1 MSRRRWQIQPRLPE
15 EQLAGISGNRHH
27 PLLVQLLY
35 NRGINDTAQ
44 IESFLAADERLLN
57 DPFLLPDMDRAV
69 ARIYRALLSGESI
82 AIYGDFD
89 ADGITATTL
98 LCDGLSALGGRVV
111 PYIPH
116 RADEGYGINDAAL
129 ARLSQQGIDLI
140 VTVDCGISA
149 NDEVEVA
156 RQLGLDIVITDH
168 HTVPPQIPQAIAVID
183 AKRGDSRYPFTELAG
198 VGVAFKLMQALFSSL
213 GKDGDVEALLDLV
226 ALGTVADMVSV
237 LGENRYLVKRGIA
250 VLQTTERPGLR
261 ELARSAGVPLSGVD
275 AEIISWVLA
284 PRLNAAGRMD
294 HAGIGYHLLTTR
306 SSEEAGRLAGI
317 LERKNEERKRLTEEM
332 LLRARE
338 QISATGTDLPLI
350 MVGGEDFH
358 SGVVGVVAGR
368 LVDEFYRPVV
378 VFERGREWSR
388 GSARSIL
395 DFDIIDALSDCSA
408 LLYRFGGH
416 PRAAG
421 FTVATEN
428 LDKLHKR
435 LVEIASAQLASLDL
449 RPQLSIDAEM
459 SLSSLNGNTFKMM
472 QQLAPFGYGNPT
484 PVFAAR
490 DVKVEESRCV
500 GGKGEH
506 LKMKL
511 RADGVAWDSIGF
523 RMGQLVGKVTPRL
536 DIVFKVDVDLW
547 GGGER
552 LQLKILD
559 FAPAT

>member
-1 MSRRRWQIQPRLPE
+1 MSRRRWQIQPSLPE
-15 EQLAGISGNRHH
+15 EQLASISGNRHH

-69 ARIYRALLSGESI
+69 ARIYRALLSGEAI

-89 ADGITATTL
+89 VDGITATTL
-98 LCDGLSALGGRVV
+98 LCDGLSALGGHVV

-149 NDEVEVA
+149 NDEMEVA

-183 AKRGDSRYPFTELAG
+183 AKRGDSRYPFPELAG

-237 LGENRYLVKRGIA
+237 LGENRYLVKRGLA

-261 ELARSAGVPLSGVD
+261 ELARSAGVPLLGID

-306 SSEEAGRLAGI
+306 SSEEAERLAGI
-317 LERKNEERKRLTEEM
+317 LERRNEERKRLTEEM

-338 QISATGTDLPLI
+338 QISATGTDLPLL

-378 VFERGREWSR
+378 VFQRGREWSR

-395 DFDIIDALSDCSA
+395 DFDVIDALSDCSA
-408 LLYRFGGH
+408 LLHRFGGH

-435 LVEIASAQLASLDL
+435 LVEIASDQLASLDL
-449 RPQLSIDAEM
+449 RPMLSIDAEM
-459 SLSSLNGNTFKMM
+459 SLSSLNGNTFKTM

-490 DVKVEESRCV
+490 GVKVEESRCV

-506 LKMKL
+506 LKLKL

-552 LQLKILD
+552 LQLNILD

>member
-1 MSRRRWQIQPRLPE
+1 
-15 EQLAGISGNRHH
+15 
-27 PLLVQLLY
+27 
-35 NRGINDTAQ
+35 
-44 IESFLAADERLLN
+44 
-57 DPFLLPDMDRAV
+57 
-69 ARIYRALLSGESI
+69 
-82 AIYGDFD
+82 
-89 ADGITATTL
+89 
-98 LCDGLSALGGRVV
+98 
-111 PYIPH
+111 
-116 RADEGYGINDAAL
+116 
-129 ARLSQQGIDLI
+129 
-140 VTVDCGISA
+140 
-149 NDEVEVA
+149 
-156 RQLGLDIVITDH
+156 
-168 HTVPPQIPQAIAVID
+168 
-183 AKRGDSRYPFTELAG
+183 
-198 VGVAFKLMQALFSSL
+198 
-213 GKDGDVEALLDLV
+213 
-226 ALGTVADMVSV
+226 MVSV
-237 LGENRYLVKRGIA
+237 LGENRYLVKRGVA
-250 VLQTTERPGLR
+250 VLQDTKRPGLR
-261 ELARSAGVPLSGVD
+261 ELARSAGVPLSGID
-275 AEIISWVLA
+275 SEIISWVLA

-294 HAGIGYHLLTTR
+294 HAGLGYHLLTTK
-306 SSEEAGRLAGI
+306 SSEEAERLAGI

-332 LLRARE
+332 LLKARE
-338 QISATGTDLPLI
+338 QISVTGTDFPLL

-395 DFDIIDALSDCSA
+395 DFNLVDALSDCSA

-435 LVEIASAQLASLDL
+435 LVEIASDKLASLDL
-449 RPQLSIDAEM
+449 RPMLSIDAEM
-459 SLSSLNGNTFKMM
+459 SLSSLNGNTFKTM
-472 QQLAPFGYGNPT
+472 QQLAPFGSGNPT

-490 DVKVEESRCV
+490 GVMVEESRCV

-506 LKMKL
+506 LKLKL

-523 RMGQLVGKVTPRL
+523 RMGQLVGEVTPRL

-547 GGGER
+547 GGGEK

>member
-1 MSRRRWQIQPRLPE
+1 MSHRKWQIQPSLTE
-15 EQLAGISGNRHH
+15 KQLATISGNRHSH
-27 PLLVQLLY
+27 LMTQLLY

-57 DPFLLPDMDRAV
+57 DPFMLPDMDRAV
-69 ARIYRALLSGESI
+69 ARIYRALLSGEAI

-98 LCDGLSALGGRVV
+98 LCEGLSSLGGHVV

-116 RADEGYGINDAAL
+116 RTDEGYGINDAAL
-129 ARLSQQGIDLI
+129 ARLSQQGIDLVI
-140 VTVDCGISA
+140 TVDCGISA
-149 NDEVEVA
+149 TDEIETA
-156 RQLGLDIVITDH
+156 KQLGLDIVITDH
-168 HTVPPQIPQAIAVID
+168 HTVPSQIPQAIAVID
-183 AKRGDSRYPFTELAG
+183 AKRGDSRYPFPELAG
-198 VGVAFKLMQALFSSL
+198 VGVAFKLMQAIFKSL
-213 GKDGDVEALLDLV
+213 GKDGDIEAFLDLV
-226 ALGTVADMVSV
+226 AVGTVADMVSV
-237 LGENRYLVKRGIA
+237 LGENRYLVKSGLKALR
-250 VLQTTERPGLR
+250 TTKRPGLK
-261 ELARSAGVPLSGVD
+261 ELARSAGVPLSGID
-275 AEIISWVLA
+275 SEIISWVLA

-294 HAGIGYHLLTTR
+294 HAGIGYHLLTTG
-306 SSEEAGRLAGI
+306 SSEEAERLAGI
-317 LERKNEERKRLTEEM
+317 LERRNEERKRLTEET

-338 QISATGTDLPLI
+338 QISATGSELPLI

-395 DFDIIDALSDCSA
+395 DFDIIDALSDCSS

-421 FTVATEN
+421 FTIATEN
-428 LDKLHKR
+428 LDKLHRR
-435 LVEIASAQLASLDL
+435 LVEIASGQLASLDL
-449 RPQLSIDAEM
+449 RPLLCIDAEM
-459 SLSSLNGNTFKMM
+459 SLSSLNGNTFKTM
-472 QQLAPFGYGNPT
+472 QQLAPFGYDNPT

-490 DVKVEESRCV
+490 NVKVEESRLV

-506 LKMKL
+506 LKLKL
-511 RADGVAWDSIGF
+511 RADGIAWNSIGF
-523 RMGQLVGKVTPRL
+523 RMGQLVDKVTPKL

-552 LQLKILD
+552 LQLNILD

>member
-1 MSRRRWQIQPRLPE
+1 
-15 EQLAGISGNRHH
+15 
-27 PLLVQLLY
+27 
-35 NRGINDTAQ
+35 
-44 IESFLAADERLLN
+44 
-57 DPFLLPDMDRAV
+57 
-69 ARIYRALLSGESI
+69 
-82 AIYGDFD
+82 
-89 ADGITATTL
+89 
-98 LCDGLSALGGRVV
+98 
-111 PYIPH
+111 
-116 RADEGYGINDAAL
+116 
-129 ARLSQQGIDLI
+129 
-140 VTVDCGISA
+140 
-149 NDEVEVA
+149 
-156 RQLGLDIVITDH
+156 
-168 HTVPPQIPQAIAVID
+168 
-183 AKRGDSRYPFTELAG
+183 
-198 VGVAFKLMQALFSSL
+198 
-213 GKDGDVEALLDLV
+213 
-226 ALGTVADMVSV
+226 MVSV
-237 LGENRYLVKRGIA
+237 LGENRYLVKRGVA
-250 VLQTTERPGLR
+250 VLQATKRPGLR
-261 ELARSAGVPLSGVD
+261 ELARSAGVPISGID
-275 AEIISWVLA
+275 SEIISWVLA

-294 HAGIGYHLLTTR
+294 HAGLGYHLLTTK
-306 SSEEAGRLAGI
+306 SSEEAERLAGI

-338 QISATGTDLPLI
+338 QISATGTDLPLL

-395 DFDIIDALSDCSA
+395 DFNLVDALSDCSA

-435 LVEIASAQLASLDL
+435 LVEIASDKLASLDL
-449 RPQLSIDAEM
+449 RPMLSIDAEM
-459 SLSSLNGNTFKMM
+459 SLSSLNGNTFKTM
-472 QQLAPFGYGNPT
+472 QQLAPFGSGNPT

-490 DVKVEESRCV
+490 GVMVEESRCV

-506 LKMKL
+506 LKLKL

-523 RMGQLVGKVTPRL
+523 RMGQLVGEVTPRL

-547 GGGER
+547 GGGEK

>member
-1 MSRRRWQIQPRLPE
+1 
-15 EQLAGISGNRHH
+15 
-27 PLLVQLLY
+27 
-35 NRGINDTAQ
+35 
-44 IESFLAADERLLN
+44 
-57 DPFLLPDMDRAV
+57 MDRAV
-69 ARIYRALLSGESI
+69 ARIYHALLSGEAI
-82 AIYGDFD
+82 AVYGDFD

-98 LCDGLSALGGRVV
+98 LCDGLSTLGGHVI

-116 RADEGYGINDAAL
+116 RTDEGFGINDAAL
-129 ARLSQQGIDLI
+129 ARLSQQEIGLI

-149 NDEVEVA
+149 VDEMEVA
-156 RQLGLDIVITDH
+156 KQLGLDIVITDH

-183 AKRGDSRYPFTELAG
+183 AKRGDSRYPFPELAG

-213 GKDGDVEALLDLV
+213 GKDGDVEELLDLV

-237 LGENRYLVKRGIA
+237 LGENRYLVKRGVA
-250 VLQTTERPGLR
+250 ELQSTKRPGLR
-261 ELARSAGVPLSGVD
+261 ELARSAGVPLSGID
-275 AEIISWVLA
+275 TEIISWVLA

-294 HAGIGYHLLTTR
+294 HAGIGYRLLTTR
-306 SSEEAGRLAGI
+306 SSEEAVRLAGI

-332 LLRARE
+332 LLKARE
-338 QISATGTDLPLI
+338 QISATGTDLPLL

-368 LVDEFYRPVV
+368 LVDEFCRPVV
-378 VFERGREWSR
+378 VVQRGREWSR

-395 DFDIIDALSDCSA
+395 DFDVIDALSDCSA

-435 LVEIASAQLASLDL
+435 LVEIAADRLAAMDL
-449 RPQLSIDAEM
+449 RPMLSIDAEM
-459 SLSSLNGNTFKMM
+459 SLASLNGNTFKTM
-472 QQLAPFGYGNPT
+472 QQLAPFGSGNPT

-490 DVKVEESRCV
+490 GVKVEESRCV

-511 RADGVAWDSIGF
+511 MADGVAWDSIGF

-552 LQLKILD
+552 LQLNILD
-559 FAPAT
+559 FDSAT